1 MPKEARLVRDQLE
14 QALFTLPKDPQAP
27 TIGLLIEE
35 AIEVALEIEFTN
47 PVQPSAEAHA
57 KDTGTGELAMT
68 LSYRVVDLASG
79 GPEPL
84 EHEVDG
90 VNSPEAAAEK
100 VLGTKLF
107 RSGRKADLRARVYFQ
122 RPGMPLSMVRLY
134 AKAIKPD

>member
-27 TIGLLIEE
+27 AIGLLIEE

-47 PVQPSAEAHA
+47 SVPPATAAHA
-57 KDTGTGELAMT
+57 KDSPTGELVMP

-79 GPEPL
+79 GAEPPE
-84 EHEVDG
+84 HQVDG

-100 VLGTKLF
+100 ALGTRLF